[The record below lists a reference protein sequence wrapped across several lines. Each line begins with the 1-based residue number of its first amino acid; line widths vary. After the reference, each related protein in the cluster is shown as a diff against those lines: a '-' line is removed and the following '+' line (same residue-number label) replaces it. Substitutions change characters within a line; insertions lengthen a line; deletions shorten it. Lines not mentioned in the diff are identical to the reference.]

1 MTQRRTAIYPGTFD
15 PVTLGHVDIIRR
27 ASKLFDRLVVGVAVN
42 MRKQPLFA
50 VEERVRLL
58 EQSLA
63 DLHNV
68 TVLPMDGLL
77 VRSAR
82 QVGACAIV
90 RGLRVVTDFDYEFQ
104 MGTMNRKLAPDI
116 ETVFLMADDINT
128 FLSSSMVK
136 EVAIM
141 GGDITPFVPAVVAEP
156 LRQALLQRA

>member
-1 MTQRRTAIYPGTFD
+1 MSQSRTAIYPGTFD

-27 ASKLFDRLVVGVAVN
+27 ASKLFDQLVVGVAVN
-42 MRKQPLFA
+42 IRKRPMFD
-50 VEERVRLL
+50 VSERVSLL
-58 EQSLA
+58 EQTLQEFP
-63 DLHNV
+63 NV
-68 TVLPMDGLL
+68 SVLPMDGLL

-82 QVGACAIV
+82 EVGACAIV

-116 ETVFLMADDINT
+116 ETVLLMADDVNT

-141 GGDITPFVPAVVAEP
+141 GGDVTPFVPSVVMQP
-156 LRQALLQRA
+156 LREALKRH